1 MASRRP
7 RSGRP
12 FRTAAVVGIALLALL
27 QGCASKDSAAP
38 RPELLSSGWSDPSTL
53 TPGAH
58 FDAYALGVTQELRM
72 HRLPFDPA
80 MSDAELTRVAPFRAL
95 PNQGC
100 HPGTPRG
107 IAILIHG
114 LSDTAFAMRDL
125 ANSLSR
131 LCFESRVLLLPGHG
145 TRPADLMV
153 VDHKDWQAHV
163 EAVVAQA
170 RRESDR
176 VVLAGFSLGAALAL
190 AVAAE
195 SPERVDAVI
204 GLSPAYRLRSNFLAR
219 QARWVAA
226 FRPWLDI
233 GPREDFARYGA
244 LPTRGIASTMA
255 VLATMDDR
263 VRRAGSVTTPWMV
276 VQSEDDEVV
285 DVAANRRFFDAN
297 AVDPRSVFVNYFSD
311 PPKDAM
317 GNRVIWLPA
326 AHDTLRVV
334 GLSHLAVHIS
344 PDNPH
349 YGVQGT
355 YRNCGSPPFRQEQEV
370 RSCKEAQQV
379 WYGVGGQ
386 SPPPGEAGA
395 RATFNPHYPD
405 LERRIGEFLY
415 RVVGRHREAA
425 ASQLRIP

>member
-1 MASRRP
+1 
-7 RSGRP
+7 
-12 FRTAAVVGIALLALL
+12 LLALL

-58 FDAYALGVTQELRM
+58 FDAYALGVTQELRI
-72 HRLPFDPA
+72 HRLPFDA
-80 MSDAELTRVAPFRAL
+80 AKSDAELT
-95 PNQGC
+95 
-100 HPGTPRG
+100 
-107 IAILIHG
+107 ILIHG

-153 VDHKDWQAHV
+153 VDHKDWLAHV
-163 EAVVAQA
+163 EAAVAQA
-170 RRESDR
+170 RRESER

-195 SPERVDAVI
+195 SPEKVDAVI

-226 FRPWLDI
+226 FRPWLDL

-244 LPTRGIASTMA
+244 MPTRGIASTMA
-255 VLATMDDR
+255 VLAKLDDR
-263 VRRAGSVTTPWMV
+263 VRRTGSVKTPWLV

-285 DVAANRRFFDAN
+285 DVAGNRWFFDAN
-297 AVDPRSVFVNYFSD
+297 ADDPRSVFVNYFSD
-311 PPKDAM
+311 PPKDATRD
-317 GNRVIWLPA
+317 RVIWLPA

-334 GLSHLAVHIS
+334 GLSHLAVHVS

-349 YGVQGT
+349 YGVNGT
-355 YRNCGSPPFRQEQEV
+355 YRNCGSPPSARNKRSGLARRRSRSGTASVGSHRPLARPAPARRSTRTIPTWNAESASSSTGWWAATARQWLPMP
-370 RSCKEAQQV
+370 S
-379 WYGVGGQ
+379 G
-386 SPPPGEAGA
+386 
-395 RATFNPHYPD
+395 PD
-405 LERRIGEFLY
+405 T
-415 RVVGRHREAA
+415 APA
-425 ASQLRIP
+425 